1 MIATSSPE
9 AVAKLFEMA
18 TQMRA
23 RADEAE
29 AADASKF
36 KAQIM
41 AWRHSADTLEARA
54 NYMLMKANESL
65 T

>member
-1 MIATSSPE
+1 MIATSSPA

-18 TQMRA
+18 SQMRV

-29 AADASKF
+29 AEDASGRKG
-36 KAQIM
+36 QIM
-41 AWRHSADTLEARA
+41 AWRHAADTLEARA
-54 NYMLMKANESL
+54 NYMLVKANESL